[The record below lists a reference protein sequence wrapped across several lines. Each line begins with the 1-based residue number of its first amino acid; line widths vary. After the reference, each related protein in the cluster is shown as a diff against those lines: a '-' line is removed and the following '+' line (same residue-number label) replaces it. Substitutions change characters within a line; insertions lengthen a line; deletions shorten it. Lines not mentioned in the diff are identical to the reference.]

1 MDLIYLKQI
10 LNLSHTQFSLNGPS
24 ACAAISLALVSFDL
38 GRPVSDSMF
47 ITGEVGNNVD
57 FSLVGG
63 IRLQL
68 LAGATFG
75 KSVFFVPVQNKE
87 EVKALKTEVEI
98 IPYVNMDEV
107 FKWVFQF

>member
-47 ITGEVGNNVD
+47 ITGEMGNNGD
-57 FSLVGG
+57 CSLVGG

-68 LAGATFG
+68 LAGETIG
-75 KSVFFVPVQNKE
+75 RSVFSLFLYKVMQKPKLNKQ
-87 EVKALKTEVEI
+87 KLKS
-98 IPYVNMDEV
+98 YHMN
-107 FKWVFQF
+107 KWTMNLNG